1 MQLKLNE
8 TNRVK
13 EYFTAGIRKRKKMN
27 KILSKYI
34 VAFDDIEK
42 TLLVLSASSLS
53 VPVASFAIVIGAPV
67 RLISTSISF
76 LFSIGGGIAKK
87 TFKNKEEK
95 RKINTKR
102 LFY

>member
-1 MQLKLNE
+1 MS
-8 TNRVK
+8 
-13 EYFTAGIRKRKKMN
+13 

-53 VPVASFAIVIGAPV
+53 DHIASFTIVIGAPV
-67 RLISTSISF
+67 RLISTTLIF
-76 LFSIGGGIAKK
+76 LFSIGGEIARK

-95 RKINTKR
+95 RKMNTKR